1 MASSPQR
8 YRVTVTPV
16 EHGGLPCQGRCS
28 IEFEQP
34 CGEDWMRLVEGTQ
47 RLPGLAGDERTALAI
62 GARLLD
68 GIARRHPELAD
79 DPLRELRAPLARLLE
94 RLQPPRPV

>member
-1 MASSPQR
+1 MASTPHR

-16 EHGGLPCQGRCS
+16 ESGGLPCVGRCS

-34 CGEDWMRLVEGTQ
+34 CADDWMRMVECNQ
-47 RLPGLAGDERTALAI
+47 RLPGLAGDERTALVI

-68 GIARRHPELAD
+68 GIARRHPALAD
-79 DPLRELRAPLARLLE
+79 DPLADLRAPLAALLE
-94 RLQPPRPV
+94 RISPRPQG